1 MLLYIFDR
9 DLKVMNEMLYGYL
22 HNDYVSI
29 YIIEKFYI
37 LNIKY
42 KSLSNTSPKFKISS
56 LKPGNSPFG
65 DE

>member
-1 MLLYIFDR
+1 
-9 DLKVMNEMLYGYL
+9 MLYGYL